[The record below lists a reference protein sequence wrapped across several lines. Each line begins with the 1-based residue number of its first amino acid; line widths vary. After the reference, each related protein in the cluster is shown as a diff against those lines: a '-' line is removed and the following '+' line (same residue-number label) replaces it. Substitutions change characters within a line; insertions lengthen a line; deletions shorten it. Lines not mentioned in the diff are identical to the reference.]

1 LDKIENTVLLQ
12 CILNKKLNRNLLT
25 LINSCDSVIDISKQ
39 EVKFM
44 KTRNQYIIQS
54 YASIN
59 DFGKRVAGA
68 MQNDEHLI
76 SIQISSHVK
85 NLARTLKKFGYEKY
99 DKDVIGRA
107 LSIIT
112 AESMENAPKEVQ
124 DQFIEYY
131 KALEEKDSKKD
142 NQGIAWL
149 AKQ

>member
-1 LDKIENTVLLQ
+1 MDKIENTVLLQ

>member
-1 LDKIENTVLLQ
+1 
-12 CILNKKLNRNLLT
+12 
-25 LINSCDSVIDISKQ
+25 
-39 EVKFM
+39 M